1 VIASGVVFDVLVRRQ
16 YSLHRSEWVA
26 DGKPIGFFFVPQ
38 ETTVVAGLFVSST
51 STLARRRISFGW
63 LFHTPEWIHQDRI
76 AKRLLLSLRALVI
89 GWYVALVAVF
99 AYAFAR

>member
-1 VIASGVVFDVLVRRQ
+1 
-16 YSLHRSEWVA
+16 VA
-26 DGKPIGFFFVPQ
+26 AGKPIGFFFVPQ
-38 ETTVVAGLFVSST
+38 ETTVIAGLFVNSG

-63 LFHTPEWIHQDRI
+63 FFRTPEWIRQDHI

-99 AYAFAR
+99 AYAFVR